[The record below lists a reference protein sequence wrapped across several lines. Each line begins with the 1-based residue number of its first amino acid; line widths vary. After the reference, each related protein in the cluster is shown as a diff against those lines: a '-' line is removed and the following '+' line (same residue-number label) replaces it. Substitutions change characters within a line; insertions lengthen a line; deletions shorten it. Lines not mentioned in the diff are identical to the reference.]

1 MAEHK
6 PYSILEEKL
15 HALTHAVAA
24 VGALIAFGFMMA
36 KADTPLEMVAVSIY
50 GGAMIVMFGL
60 SAFYHF
66 KYKSPHQAFYK
77 LLDHCAIYL
86 KIAGG
91 YTPFTLLVLPIDYA
105 MWVMIA
111 VWSVAFIGIFF
122 KTYAY
127 KKGKSK
133 NLSYVSLAT
142 YLLMS
147 WAAVALVFDLMD
159 LMSHM
164 GIVWLGIG
172 GAFYT
177 VGAIFYALKSI
188 RYTHVIWHLFV
199 IAGSY
204 SHFIAVYVYIL

>member
-1 MAEHK
+1 MTKH
-6 PYSILEEKL
+6 PYTVFEEKL
-15 HALTHAVAA
+15 HAVTHAVAA
-24 VGALIAFGFMMA
+24 VGALIAVGFMFT
-36 KADTPLEMVAVSIY
+36 KVDTQLEMIAVSIY
-50 GGAMIVMFGL
+50 GGAMIAMFAL
-60 SAFYHF
+60 SALYHF
-66 KYKSPHQAFYK
+66 NYNSPHQAFYK
-77 LLDHCAIYL
+77 LIDHSAIYI

-91 YTPFTLLVLPIDYA
+91 YTPFTLLVLPTDYA
-105 MWVMIA
+105 KWVMIA
-111 VWSVAFIGIFF
+111 VWSVALIGIFF

-133 NLSYVSLAT
+133 NLSYISLAT
-142 YLLMS
+142 YLLMG

-204 SHFIAVYVYIL
+204 SHFIAVHVYIL